1 MINERTYKSKHT
13 VYAYRTAFKKWEF
26 TWVEAGITQSIL
38 LPCPGRAVMASHIA
52 QLMDGS
58 IDRKGVLD
66 GLTRSNINSLVWAA
80 VAAREA

>member
-1 MINERTYKSKHT
+1 MINARTYQSKHVT
-13 VYAYRTAFKKWEF
+13 YAYSTAFKKWEF
-26 TWVEAGITQSIL
+26 TWKEAGITQTLL
-38 LPCPGRAVMASHIA
+38 LPCPGRHEMADHIA

-80 VAAREA
+80 VDKK